1 MRLPPGFPA
10 QTSHPTTRALPQT
23 LTVCRRHFFN
33 PDFWSGEPSKGISLY
48 LYSIAAAQQKGHKCA
63 PFLMR
68 NMSEPDPIRV
78 CSLYRYPVKGLRPQ
92 ELSEVALQAGETL
105 PFDRAWAIENGR
117 GRFNADN
124 PQHLPKINFLML
136 MRNERLAALE
146 IEFDETDSTL
156 TLLRNGKQVVKGA
169 LDTTL
174 GRQLIEQF
182 MASYM
187 EKDLRGA
194 PHIVSAPGHSFTD
207 VAVKCAHIVNLAS
220 VRELERALGKSVDPL
235 RFRANI
241 YVDTGTPWVEFSWV
255 GRQLNIGDVALDVI
269 DRTSRCEATNVDPQT
284 AERDMAIPA
293 ALIRTY
299 GHDDFGIYAGV
310 AQGGTIKTG
319 DTVGV
324 SA

>member
-1 MRLPPGFPA
+1 MR
-10 QTSHPTTRALPQT
+10 
-23 LTVCRRHFFN
+23 V
-33 PDFWSGEPSKGISLY
+33 
-48 LYSIAAAQQKGHKCA
+48 
-63 PFLMR
+63 
-68 NMSEPDPIRV
+68 MSEADPIRV

-92 ELSEVALQAGETL
+92 ELSDVELQAGETL
-105 PFDRAWAIENGR
+105 PFDREWAIENGR
-117 GRFNADN
+117 GRFDPEN

-146 IEFDETDSTL
+146 VEFDETKRTL

-169 LDTTL
+169 LDTAL

-194 PHIVSAPGHSFTD
+194 PHIVHAPGHSFSD

-220 VRELERALGKSVDPL
+220 VREVERAMGKSVDPL

-241 YVDTGTPWVEFSWV
+241 YVDAGTPWVEFNWV
-255 GRQLNIGDVALDVI
+255 SRQLKIGDVVLDVI
-269 DRTSRCEATNVDPQT
+269 DRTSRCAATDVDPKT

-293 ALIRTY
+293 ALVRSY
-299 GHDDFGIYAGV
+299 GHEDFGVYATV
-310 AQGGTIKTG
+310 AQGGMIKNN
-319 DTVGV
+319 DVV
-324 SA
+324 DVRE